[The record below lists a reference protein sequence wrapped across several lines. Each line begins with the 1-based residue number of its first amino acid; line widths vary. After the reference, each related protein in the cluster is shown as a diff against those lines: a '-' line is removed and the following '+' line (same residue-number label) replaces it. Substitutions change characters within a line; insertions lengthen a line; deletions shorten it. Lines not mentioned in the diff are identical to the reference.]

1 MTDFIFRWIE
11 NGGYLG
17 VFALM
22 LLETIFPP
30 IPSEVIMPLAGVVA
44 SRGAMSLPLVIVAG
58 TAGAMVGNIIW
69 YAAAKAI
76 GVDRFRPLIERFGRW
91 LTLDWAEIERAHR
104 LFDRHGGSLVFV
116 GRMLPTVRSLVSIPA
131 GLLKMRFLP
140 FVLWSTLGSLIWTA
154 ALATAGWV
162 LGQQFDRIES
172 VIGPLSIAVIVGVV
186 GWYFW
191 RLATWRPSEP
201 PAA

>member
-1 MTDFIFRWIE
+1 VTDFIFKWIE
-11 NGGYLG
+11 SGGYFG

-22 LLETIFPP
+22 LLETVFPP

-44 SRGAMSLPLVIVAG
+44 ARGHLSLPWVIVAG

-69 YAAAKAI
+69 YAAAKAL
-76 GVDRFRPLIERFGRW
+76 GLDRFRPLIDRYGRW

-104 LFDRHGGSLVFV
+104 LFDKHGGSLVFV

-131 GLLKMRFLP
+131 GLLRMRFVP
-140 FVLWSTLGSLIWTA
+140 FVLWSTLGSAVWTA
-154 ALATAGWV
+154 GLATAGWV
-162 LGQQFDRIES
+162 LGTELDHVET
-172 VIGPLSIAVIVGVV
+172 VLGPLSIAVIVGLV

-191 RLATWRPSEP
+191 RLATWRPSR
-201 PAA
+201 